1 MKIDVHNHGVPETVL
16 EFFASEPAFG
26 IEITADHHM
35 TGGAE
40 GEYQLEPE
48 FYDADAKVANL
59 EAHGLDGAVVS
70 VDPPFFYY
78 EVDAGAGAALAEV
91 VNDGLR
97 AMAARRPERLSWMA
111 TVPLQDPVRA
121 AEVLAE
127 QKKLGC
133 VGVEIGTSTGAARLD
148 EPQFEPFWAA
158 AEELGLPV
166 MLHPAYQHP
175 HPGFNRF
182 ALTNVIGNMLETTI
196 AIERLIM
203 AGVLDRHPKL
213 TVLIVHSG
221 GYLAYQQGRLR
232 HARQVRKSAFP
243 DEAPNDPKAFFGQI
257 RFDCLTHDP
266 TALRF
271 LIDASRCRQH
281 AHGNRPPV
289 RHGEPRPLER
299 TRRGGGDASRDT
311 IAETNAVEL
320 YGLKTHAT
328 APV

>member
-1 MKIDVHNHGVPETVL
+1 MKIDIHNHGVPETVL
-16 EFFASEPAFG
+16 EFFANEPAFG

-35 TGGAE
+35 SGGAE
-40 GEYQLEPE
+40 GEYQLEPA

-59 EAHGLDGAVVS
+59 EAHGLEGAVVS

-91 VNDGLR
+91 VNEGLR
-97 AMAARRPERLSWMA
+97 AIAARRPERLSWMCS
-111 TVPLQDPVRA
+111 VPLQDPVRA

-148 EPQFEPFWAA
+148 EPQFEPFWAT

-243 DEAPNDPKAFFGQI
+243 DEAPSDPKAFFGQI

-271 LIDASRCRQH
+271 LMEQAGADNMLMGTDLPCDMASPDPWNALVEVAGMQV
-281 AHGNRPPV
+281 A
-289 RHGEPRPLER
+289 
-299 TRRGGGDASRDT
+299 TQ
-311 IAETNAVEL
+311 IAETNAAEL
-320 YGLKTHAT
+320 YGLETYAT
-328 APV
+328 APA